1 MGSSLDCVSNRANCC
16 KGRASVSGVVIGL
29 VRISLIILEGQ
40 FDRLKFPF
48 DDCTNE
54 FPCFFQVILVLN

>member
-1 MGSSLDCVSNRANCC
+1 MIGIEVLFAYLVGSSLDCVSNRANCC

-40 FDRLKFPF
+40 FDRL
-48 DDCTNE
+48 
-54 FPCFFQVILVLN
+54 